1 MVSEEEEPQRTLTA
15 EEQGFVKDGERCWFV
30 QLADVRLFEAAGNY
44 TRLYFDGETPL
55 IHRSLSYLEDRLDPA
70 CFFRVSRQHV
80 LNLRWIDDVTPWSK
94 GKLKA
99 TLEDGIEVELFRR
112 RSRAFQEQLS
122 L

>member
-1 MVSEEEEPQRTLTA
+1 MSEEEEPRRTLTA

-55 IHRSLSYLEDRLDPA
+55 IHRSLSYLEDRLDPD
-70 CFFRVSRQHV
+70 CFFRVSRQHI

-99 TLEDGIEVELFRR
+99 TLEDGTEVELSRR
-112 RSRAFQEQLS
+112 RSRAFHEQLS